1 MYEIIVYSQIN
12 PNVWTENW
20 LVRGAKNARPLN
32 IGTENE
38 GAKYKD
44 GKCRTGKNAKVEK
57 AVPENKRTENARA
70 EDAGRGKCLHC
81 WVICSDLQRTL

>member
-1 MYEIIVYSQIN
+1 MKEQN
-12 PNVWTENW
+12 TKMENAG
-20 LVRGAKNARPLN
+20 L
-32 IGTENE
+32 E
-38 GAKYKD
+38 
-44 GKCRTGKNAKVEK
+44 KNAKVEK